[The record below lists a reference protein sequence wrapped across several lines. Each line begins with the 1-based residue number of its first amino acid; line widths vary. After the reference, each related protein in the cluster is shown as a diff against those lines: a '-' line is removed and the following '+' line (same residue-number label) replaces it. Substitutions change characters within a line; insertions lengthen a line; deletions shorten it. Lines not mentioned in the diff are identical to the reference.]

1 MKNLKPIKK
10 LSTLRNQL
18 MRERKRRGQ
27 LFLFAFTVFLLFI
40 VYNMFIDNMG
50 LLKYLHLKAQERMM
64 EQRISSL
71 EGGIASLNEEI
82 VRINKDPFYIE
93 KQARE
98 DLGMA
103 RPDEYIF
110 KYDK

>member
-1 MKNLKPIKK
+1 M
-10 LSTLRNQL
+10 
-18 MRERKRRGQ
+18 
-27 LFLFAFTVFLLFI
+27 FLLAFAVFFFLI
-40 VYNMFIDNMG
+40 VYSMFIDNMG
-50 LLKYLHLKAQERMM
+50 LVKYLHLKAQERMM

-71 EGGIASLNEEI
+71 EGGIASLKEEI

-103 RPDEYIF
+103 KPDEYIF